1 MIELYIILS
10 FMILGA
16 IIAVETKDLLSAV
29 ISVSAVGFGNAIA
42 FLFLKAPD
50 IAIVQV
56 IVEILVLVLLIRAV
70 ITRRDETLE
79 TPSGGFVVVSALML
93 FGVFIILA
101 IYAFRDLPKFGQPLM
116 KVAGEYT
123 SQGLSL
129 TKAANLVTSVL
140 LDFRAYDTL
149 GEATVIFTAVLGALA
164 VLRRIGRKRD
174 EGTGDDSHSEDDN

>member
-70 ITRRDETLE
+70 VTRRDETLE
-79 TPSGGFVVVSALML
+79 TPGGGFVVISALML
-93 FGVFIILA
+93 FGVFIIFA
-101 IYAFRDLPKFGQPLM
+101 IYAFRDLPSFGHPIM
-116 KVAGEYT
+116 KVAKVYT
-123 SQGLSL
+123 DEGFIR

-164 VLRRIGRKRD
+164 VLRRIGRKR
-174 EGTGDDSHSEDDN
+174 G